1 VQAVANAIIS
11 LRGLTIDM
19 RGTDNFAIRFVSG
32 AALHVQDCV
41 IRNSKNGIFFIP
53 SGTSELTVA
62 NSVISNSS
70 GGGIFVFLSGSGH
83 AKVAL
88 DRIRVEN
95 NEFSGIRLDAGGSA
109 AIEATVNESIL
120 AGNVEQGIVATG
132 DTTEVMINR
141 STAVNNATGIS
152 SRNSAIIRIGDST
165 VTGNATGLFVEG
177 NGVIRSYGTSKI
189 NGNGTDGA
197 PTSTISMK

>member
-1 VQAVANAIIS
+1 MQAGANAIIS

-95 NEFSGIRLDAGGSA
+95 N
-109 AIEATVNESIL
+109 
-120 AGNVEQGIVATG
+120 
-132 DTTEVMINR
+132 
-141 STAVNNATGIS
+141 
-152 SRNSAIIRIGDST
+152 
-165 VTGNATGLFVEG
+165 
-177 NGVIRSYGTSKI
+177 
-189 NGNGTDGA
+189 
-197 PTSTISMK
+197 